1 MRFDI
6 RAELLFFIS
15 VIFFVFV
22 LFYYTR
28 ILNRLLKLIGKPR
41 FLSFL
46 PFLSGILFLLV
57 AVFHGVKMLYIYPLL
72 AVSGLNLYNLLLLSF
87 KITFLENL
95 LFLIA
100 GFFVFLTSIIYFAW
114 LR

>member
-6 RAELLFFIS
+6 RAEALFFIS
-15 VIFFVFV
+15 IIFFIFV

-28 ILNRLLKLIGKPR
+28 ILNRLLQLIGKPR

-46 PFLSGILFLLV
+46 PIFSGILFLLV
-57 AVFHGVKMLYIYPLL
+57 AVFHGIKMLYLYPLL

-87 KITFLENL
+87 KITFFENS